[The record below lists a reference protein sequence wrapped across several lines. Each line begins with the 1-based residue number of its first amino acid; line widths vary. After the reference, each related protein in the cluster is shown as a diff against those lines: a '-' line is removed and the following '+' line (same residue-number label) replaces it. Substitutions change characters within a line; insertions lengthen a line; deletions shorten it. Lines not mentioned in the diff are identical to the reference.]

1 MYSNTVIKDFDDMR
15 FIVFESPK
23 EQRAFA
29 DRLSK
34 EGEQT
39 FENRQFATALYA
51 ALPFYSD
58 GLAVWR
64 WHNGRWDYVIDE
76 LKKVKVDNIN
86 FEG

>member
-1 MYSNTVIKDFDDMR
+1 MYSNFETNEFDDMS
-15 FIVFESPK
+15 FIVFESPE
-23 EQRAFA
+23 EQKIFA

-34 EGEQT
+34 EGAET
-39 FENRQFATALYA
+39 FQNTQFATALYA

-58 GLAVWR
+58 GLAIWR

-76 LKKVKVDNIN
+76 LKKVNVNNVN

>member
-1 MYSNTVIKDFDDMR
+1 MYSNTVSKDFEDMS

-34 EGEQT
+34 EGAQT
-39 FENRQFATALYA
+39 FENRQFATALYG

-58 GLAVWR
+58 GLAIWR
-64 WHNGRWDYVIDE
+64 WHNGRWDYIIDE
-76 LKKVKVDNIN
+76 LKNAKVNNIN

>member
-1 MYSNTVIKDFDDMR
+1 MYSNTVSKDFEDMS

-34 EGEQT
+34 EEAQT
-39 FENRQFATALYA
+39 FENRQFATALYG

-58 GLAVWR
+58 GLAIWR

-76 LKKVKVDNIN
+76 LKKAKVNNIN

>member
-1 MYSNTVIKDFDDMR
+1 MYSNSATNDFEDMS

-34 EGEQT
+34 EGAQT
-39 FENRQFATALYA
+39 FEKRQFATALYS
-51 ALPFYSD
+51 ALPSYWG
-58 GLAVWR
+58 GLAIWR
-64 WHNGRWDYVIDE
+64 WYNGRWDYVIDE
-76 LKKVKVDNIN
+76 LKKAKVNNIN

>member
-1 MYSNTVIKDFDDMR
+1 MYSNTVSNEFDDMS

-34 EGEQT
+34 EGAQT
-39 FENRQFATALYA
+39 FENRQFATALYG

-58 GLAVWR
+58 GLAIWK

-76 LKKVKVDNIN
+76 LKKAKVSNIE

>member
-1 MYSNTVIKDFDDMR
+1 MYSNTVTKDFEDMS

-23 EQRAFA
+23 EQREFA

-34 EGEQT
+34 EGAQT
-39 FENRQFATALYA
+39 FENRQFATALYG
-51 ALPFYSD
+51 ALPFYSG
-58 GLAVWR
+58 GLAIWR

-76 LKKVKVDNIN
+76 LKKAKVNNIN

>member
-1 MYSNTVIKDFDDMR
+1 MYCNLVTDDFDDMS

-34 EGEQT
+34 EGEQN
-39 FENRQFATALYA
+39 FENTQFATALYS
-51 ALPFYSD
+51 ALPSYSS
-58 GLAVWR
+58 GLAIWR
-64 WHNGRWDYVIDE
+64 WRNGRWDYVIDE
-76 LKKVKVDNIN
+76 LQKVKVDNIN